1 MAMTA
6 EREPKR
12 ISHQE
17 RRERRE
23 KIAAAIDHGTRKL
36 VADVSQ
42 KFGVT
47 IESIRQACFEH
58 GVPFPRTG
66 KRRGRKP

>member
-6 EREPKR
+6 ERQSKR
-12 ISHQE
+12 ISHEE

-23 KIAAAIDHGTRKL
+23 KIAAAIDHGARKL

-42 KFGVT
+42 KFGVS

-58 GVPFPRTG
+58 GVPFPRTRA
-66 KRRGRKP
+66 KRQR